1 MKNKSLGLN
10 AIFNGLQSMLNMLFP
25 LITFPYI
32 SRVLSVDGVGKYNFA
47 SSINSYFLMIAAL
60 GISTFAV
67 REGAELRDDRKK
79 ISEFASK
86 IFTVNL
92 ISTFIT
98 YFLLLL
104 LLLIPSLHTYIV
116 AILIFSIQIFFTTL
130 GVDWMYVIFEEYGY
144 ITARNIIFKVISI
157 ILLFIFVRNTDDYLN
172 YVAITVF
179 ATAGSN
185 ILNFFHAKKFC
196 DIKINFNIDWSK
208 YLPPILIIF
217 ASNAAIQIYT
227 SSDITILGFLKNDYV
242 VGIYSASTRIYNVI
256 NSTLISVTAVVIPRL
271 AMLMGKKRIREYYRL
286 LKQVINII
294 FILYI
299 PAILGIFMVSGD
311 IVKLLSG
318 NNYLRSVSS
327 LRILCFALLFSALA
341 GTVNQCVLLPAK
353 RENKSL
359 ISTIISAGVNIGLN
373 FILIPIFSE
382 NGSAL
387 TTVIAEFTTLS
398 LMIYYGR
405 DILLG
410 IFNDMRTFKNIEQ
423 IFLASVFVIVLCWCC
438 QFFITNLILRLFMSV
453 VSSGLAYVTVLY
465 TLKNEIVCDFVDQIK
480 FNIKK

>member
-1 MKNKSLGLN
+1 
-10 AIFNGLQSMLNMLFP
+10 MLFP

-67 REGAELRDDRKK
+67 REGAKLRDDRKK

-92 ISTFIT
+92 ISTFIS

-130 GVDWMYVIFEEYGY
+130 GVDWLYIIFEEYGY

-196 DIKINFNIDWSK
+196 EIKINFKIDWSK

-271 AMLMGKKRIREYYRL
+271 AMLMGKKRMREYYRL

-327 LRILCFALLFSALA
+327 LRILCFALFFSALA

-423 IFLASVFVIVLCWCC
+423 IFLASIFVIVLCWCC
-438 QFFITNLILRLFMSV
+438 QLFITNLILRLFMSV
-453 VSSGLAYVTVLY
+453 VSSGLAYVTILY

>member
-1 MKNKSLGLN
+1 M
-10 AIFNGLQSMLNMLFP
+10 
-25 LITFPYI
+25 YI
-32 SRVLSVDGVGKYNFA
+32 
-47 SSINSYFLMIAAL
+47 
-60 GISTFAV
+60 
-67 REGAELRDDRKK
+67 
-79 ISEFASK
+79 
-86 IFTVNL
+86 
-92 ISTFIT
+92 
-98 YFLLLL
+98 
-104 LLLIPSLHTYIV
+104 
-116 AILIFSIQIFFTTL
+116 
-130 GVDWMYVIFEEYGY
+130 IFEEYGY

-185 ILNFFHAKKFC
+185 ILNFFHARKFC
-196 DIKINFNIDWSK
+196 DIKINFKIDWSK

-242 VGIYSASTRIYNVI
+242 VGIYSTSTRIYNVI

-271 AMLMGKKRIREYYRL
+271 AMLMDKKRMREYYRL

-373 FILIPIFSE
+373 FILIPIF
-382 NGSAL
+382 
-387 TTVIAEFTTLS
+387 F
-398 LMIYYGR
+398 
-405 DILLG
+405 
-410 IFNDMRTFKNIEQ
+410 
-423 IFLASVFVIVLCWCC
+423 
-438 QFFITNLILRLFMSV
+438 
-453 VSSGLAYVTVLY
+453 
-465 TLKNEIVCDFVDQIK
+465 
-480 FNIKK
+480 

>member
-67 REGAELRDDRKK
+67 REGAKLRDDRKK

-92 ISTFIT
+92 ISTFIS

-104 LLLIPSLHTYIV
+104 LLLIPSLHRYIV

-130 GVDWMYVIFEEYGY
+130 GVDWMYIIFEEYGY

-196 DIKINFNIDWSK
+196 DIKINFKIDWSK

-271 AMLMGKKRIREYYRL
+271 AMLMGKKRMREYYRL

-341 GTVNQCVLLPAK
+341 ETVNQCVLLPAK

-423 IFLASVFVIVLCWCC
+423 IFLASIFVIVLCWCC
-438 QFFITNLILRLFMSV
+438 QLFITNLILRLFMSV
-453 VSSGLAYVTVLY
+453 VSSGLAYVTILY